1 MCRGAFCRLGLVGE
15 AVSELCPPDRC
26 EGYEIRDDAAPAP
39 AASANP
45 DMGGMY

>member
-1 MCRGAFCRLGLVGE
+1 M
-15 AVSELCPPDRC
+15 SELCPPGRS
-26 EGYEIRDDAAPAP
+26 EGYKIRDDAAPAP